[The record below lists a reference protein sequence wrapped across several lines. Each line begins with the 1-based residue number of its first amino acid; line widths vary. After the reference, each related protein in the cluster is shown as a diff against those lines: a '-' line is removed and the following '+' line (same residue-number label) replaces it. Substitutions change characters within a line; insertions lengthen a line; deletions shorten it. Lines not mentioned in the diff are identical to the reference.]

1 MSSGIPTTPNS
12 SHLRSGL
19 PTPSGAKSRASLS
32 ARSSSISPAAD
43 SPDTRFKKQTLAEAI
58 SKNDPAK
65 YRLSTIGGAAGA
77 AAAAAAS
84 ASPIG
89 KDDSDGDNNS
99 PLLQAGRLPRAS
111 LLSRE
116 SHSSLRSETPP
127 TRAIPLARASPSASD
142 LSPGSSSSLARA
154 KSPLPSAV
162 ATTSRSVATPKR
174 YSDIHARSSYTPSML
189 SRTPSHTSH
198 ISSTAASRARE
209 YVRRGRELEIGDLVR
224 MEGSELVGVLR
235 HLGPVGFKAGFYAGL
250 ELTGDSVGKGK
261 NDGSVQGTQ
270 YFACAPGNG
279 VFCPASKVVAIN
291 DSPPTDAVARPASSM
306 SNRPSSRASDLHDR
320 SGALTPSRRRA
331 STISRPP
338 STTPSRTSSRLSVRP
353 PSATPGSRPASVLST
368 SRPASRLTAR
378 KSLAAPPT
386 RPDDQADTTLRQPSL
401 SNANQTSPVRSAA
414 TATSSIAARTPRSSL
429 AGVRAASSVLQSTP
443 SLAKKRQSLGGI
455 PTPKATKGRAS
466 MFARPAGLPT
476 TSDAS
481 MPPPPSL
488 TKDGRV
494 GERAPSVLSFRSNSR
509 LGRDP
514 FDAEASPV
522 SKPEATSTTDS
533 NLEKNLSL
541 LEQMDLTPR
550 KSAQLAARSQSR
562 AESRAGQTE
571 DLSQNYVAEAVVP
584 LSLYE
589 EQVAEFEQLRVQV
602 QELEKQNAELRRAQ
616 QARKARVS
624 EARSNEAILE
634 AERAKMRA
642 EARDRQAEMEEE
654 RRIERNDEVRRR
666 KEIEDREK
674 ELKEKLAEAQ
684 QQLNKSADDHERYQ
698 KEAESRQKNLQLKL
712 ESSEQLVTEM
722 KARIE
727 QESSQQQHGET
738 KEALETQLKLKDAEI
753 DSLKASLKRLEEEA
767 QTARDDLT
775 RQIDELKDAGRETI
789 SLYEQRIEEIEAER
803 VEVLD
808 NMQLLQD
815 KAQEAIRAAEAR
827 FEELQAAQASSQN
840 RNAPEAGSAAAIDN
854 EALREQVAHLQD
866 KLGKY
871 EDQVAEAALALE
883 KEKEYAQ
890 KRRDK
895 SHEVE
900 NSLKNE
906 LKRFKGELDRA
917 QRASKEQLAVLE
929 ETRHALQESQLAL
942 ERERAELEGLRADAE
957 NFNALKSGHD
967 GTSISATQR
976 LQGEKTELETELV
989 RQKQR
994 ADDELK
1000 AKEAELR
1007 QLRLRLDQVTG
1018 TIRGSDDAEPGS
1030 VASDASLRS
1039 LIDAKHKDAHR
1050 LSAMS
1055 NGSVSSNL
1063 KSSHRISSNGAYAA
1077 SDVSAISSANQMSG
1091 LSYLVRQLSDEN
1103 NEMKTKHK
1111 LLESDLKA
1119 RAQEAETKS
1128 RALELTVESL
1138 RKQLEAHKGVSDA
1151 GDTSELAEK
1160 LADSEAQ
1167 LQSSQSIVA
1176 ELKSTL
1182 EATKMERRETTDSLQ
1197 KEVSQLEAL
1206 VEARTF
1212 REEELVA
1219 EVERLSRKLDER
1231 SPARSFSKPKS
1242 ADKEDRSSV
1251 ASVASI
1257 AGDQPKQEA
1266 ASRLSPE
1273 KSKSTVEAEEEEEL
1287 DFCGL
1292 CSQREHTLENCD
1304 KLLNG
1309 NAQTAQ
1315 KPPTRNGSGTQEEH
1329 EPCDDCGEVGHRFED
1344 CPYAAEIF

>member
-19 PTPSGAKSRASLS
+19 PTPSGARSRPSL
-32 ARSSSISPAAD
+32 APRSSISPAAD

-65 YRLSTIGGAAGA
+65 YRLSTVGGIAT
-77 AAAAAAS
+77 AAAS
-84 ASPIG
+84 ALSPGASSPIG
-89 KDDSDGDNNS
+89 KDDSDVDSNS
-99 PLLQAGRLPRAS
+99 HLLQAGRLPRAS
-111 LLSRE
+111 LLSRK
-116 SHSSLRSETPP
+116 SHSSLRSEPRP
-127 TRAIPLARASPSASD
+127 TRATPPAHVSPSASD
-142 LSPGSSSSLARA
+142 LSPGSASSF
-154 KSPLPSAV
+154 PSAV
-162 ATTSRSVATPKR
+162 ASTSRSVATPKR
-174 YSDIHARSSYTPSML
+174 YSDIHARSSYTPSMI

-198 ISSTAASRARE
+198 ASSTAASRARE
-209 YVRRGRELEIGDLVR
+209 DIRRGRQLEIGDLVR
-224 MEGSELVGVLR
+224 MEESELVGVLR
-235 HLGPVGFKAGFYAGL
+235 HLGPVQFKAGFYAGL

-291 DSPPTDAVARPASSM
+291 DVPPTDAVPRPASSM

-320 SGALTPSRRRA
+320 SGAITPSRRRA
-331 STISRPP
+331 STVSRPP
-338 STTPSRTSSRLSVRP
+338 SETPSRTSSRLSVRP
-353 PSATPGSRPASVLST
+353 PSVTPGSRPASVLSA

-378 KSLAAPPT
+378 KSLAASPT
-386 RPDDQADTTLRQPSL
+386 RRDGQRDTTMRQPSL
-401 SNANQTSPVRSAA
+401 SNVNQTSPVRGAGAA
-414 TATSSIAARTPRSSL
+414 TSASSIAARTPRSSI
-429 AGVRAASSVLQSTP
+429 AGVRAASSLLQSTP

-455 PTPKATKGRAS
+455 PTPRATKGRAS

-481 MPPPPSL
+481 MPPPPSP

-494 GERAPSVLSFRSNSR
+494 GERASSVLSFRSSSR
-509 LGRDP
+509 LARDP
-514 FDAEASPV
+514 FDMEASPV
-522 SKPEATSTTDS
+522 AKQDTTSTTDS
-533 NLEKNLSL
+533 NLDKNLSL

-550 KSAQLAARSQSR
+550 KSAQLPAPSQSR
-562 AESRAGQTE
+562 AEVRAGQTE
-571 DLSQNYVAEAVVP
+571 VLTQDFVAEAVVP

-602 QELEKQNAELRRAQ
+602 QELEKQNAELGRAQ
-616 QARKARVS
+616 EARKARLS

-674 ELKEKLAEAQ
+674 ELKEKLAEAH
-684 QQLNKSADDHERYQ
+684 QQLSKTADDHERYQ
-698 KEAESRQKNLQLKL
+698 EEAESRQKNLQLKL

-722 KARIE
+722 KNRIH
-727 QESSQQQHGET
+727 QESAQQHHG
-738 KEALETQLKLKDAEI
+738 EALETQLKLKDAEI
-753 DSLKASLKRLEEEA
+753 DSLKSSLKRLEEEA

-789 SLYEQRIEEIEAER
+789 SLYEQRIEEIDTER

-827 FEELQAAQASSQN
+827 VEELQAAHASSQT

-871 EDQVAEAALALE
+871 EDQLAEAALALE

-906 LKRFKGELDRA
+906 LKRVKGELEKA

-967 GTSISATQR
+967 GSSTSATQR
-976 LQGEKTELETELV
+976 LQGEKLELETELV
-989 RQKQR
+989 RQKQQLEK
-994 ADDELK
+994 ELK
-1000 AKEAELR
+1000 AREAELR

-1018 TIRGSDDAEPGS
+1018 TTRGLDDAEPGS
-1030 VASDASLRS
+1030 AASDASLRS
-1039 LIDAKHKDAHR
+1039 PNDTKRKDAHR
-1050 LSAMS
+1050 LSVMS
-1055 NGSVSSNL
+1055 NSSVSSNL
-1063 KSSHRISSNGAYAA
+1063 KSSHRVSSNGAYAT
-1077 SDVSAISSANQMSG
+1077 SDVSTISSANQMSG
-1091 LSYLVRQLSDEN
+1091 LSYLVRQLSEEN

-1111 LLESDLKA
+1111 LLESDLEA

-1128 RALELTVESL
+1128 RALELTVQSL
-1138 RKQLEAHKGVSDA
+1138 GKQLEADQGVSGA
-1151 GDTSELAEK
+1151 ASTWELAEK
-1160 LADSEAQ
+1160 LADNEAQ
-1167 LQSSQSIVA
+1167 LHSNQSTIA
-1176 ELKSTL
+1176 DLKCTL
-1182 EATKMERRETTDSLQ
+1182 EATKMEGRETTDSLR
-1197 KEVSQLEAL
+1197 KEVSHLEAL
-1206 VEARTF
+1206 VEARIF

-1231 SPARSFSKPKS
+1231 SPSRSLSTS
-1242 ADKEDRSSV
+1242 WTADKQDGR
-1251 ASVASI
+1251 SVASI
-1257 AGDQPKQEA
+1257 AVDQRKQEA
-1266 ASRLSPE
+1266 AAAAWRLSSE
-1273 KSKSTVEAEEEEEL
+1273 KPKTTAVKAEEEEEEL

-1292 CSQREHTLENCD
+1292 CSQRGHALEKCD

-1309 NAQTAQ
+1309 NRPEAQ
-1315 KPPTRNGSGTQEEH
+1315 KAQPSNSDGSDNGAQGEN

>member
-1 MSSGIPTTPNS
+1 MSSGLPTTPNS

-19 PTPSGAKSRASLS
+19 PTPSGARSRPSL
-32 ARSSSISPAAD
+32 APRSSISPAAD

-65 YRLSTIGGAAGA
+65 YRLSTVGGI
-77 AAAAAAS
+77 AAAS
-84 ASPIG
+84 ALSPGASSPIG
-89 KDDSDGDNNS
+89 KDDSDVDSNS

-111 LLSRE
+111 FLSRK
-116 SHSSLRSETPP
+116 SHSSLRSEPRPARATPP
-127 TRAIPLARASPSASD
+127 ARVSPSASD
-142 LSPGSSSSLARA
+142 LSPGSASSF
-154 KSPLPSAV
+154 PSAV
-162 ATTSRSVATPKR
+162 ASTSRSVATPKR
-174 YSDIHARSSYTPSML
+174 YSDIHARSSYTPSVV

-198 ISSTAASRARE
+198 ASSTAASCARQDI
-209 YVRRGRELEIGDLVR
+209 RRGRQLEIGDLVR
-224 MEGSELVGVLR
+224 MEASQLVGVLR
-235 HLGPVGFKAGFYAGL
+235 HLGPVQFKAGFYAGL

-279 VFCPASKVVAIN
+279 LFCPASKVVAIN
-291 DSPPTDAVARPASSM
+291 DVPPTDAVPRPASSM

-320 SGALTPSRRRA
+320 SGAITPSRRRA

-338 STTPSRTSSRLSVRP
+338 SETPSRTSSRLSVRP
-353 PSATPGSRPASVLST
+353 PSVTPGSRPASVLSA

-386 RPDDQADTTLRQPSL
+386 RRDDQRDTTMRQPSL
-401 SNANQTSPVRSAA
+401 SNVNQTSPVRGAGAA
-414 TATSSIAARTPRSSL
+414 TSASSIAARTPRSSI
-429 AGVRAASSVLQSTP
+429 AGVCAASSLLQSTP

-455 PTPKATKGRAS
+455 PTPRATKGRAS
-466 MFARPAGLPT
+466 MFAPPAGLAT

-481 MPPPPSL
+481 MPPPPSP

-494 GERAPSVLSFRSNSR
+494 GERASSVLSFRSNSR
-509 LGRDP
+509 LARDP
-514 FDAEASPV
+514 FDMEASPV
-522 SKPEATSTTDS
+522 AKQDTMSTTDS
-533 NLEKNLSL
+533 NLDKNLSL

-550 KSAQLAARSQSR
+550 KSAQLPAPWQSEVRAA
-562 AESRAGQTE
+562 QTE
-571 DLSQNYVAEAVVP
+571 VLTQDFVAEAVVP

-602 QELEKQNAELRRAQ
+602 QELEKQNAELGRAQ
-616 QARKARVS
+616 EARKARIS
-624 EARSNEAILE
+624 EARSNQAILE

-674 ELKEKLAEAQ
+674 ELKEKLAEAH
-684 QQLNKSADDHERYQ
+684 QQLSKTTDDHERYQ
-698 KEAESRQKNLQLKL
+698 KEAENRQKNLQLKL
-712 ESSEQLVTEM
+712 QSSEQLVTEM
-722 KARIE
+722 KNRIH
-727 QESSQQQHGET
+727 QESEQQHHG
-738 KEALETQLKLKDAEI
+738 EALETQLKLKDAEI
-753 DSLKASLKRLEEEA
+753 NSLKSSLKRLEEEA

-789 SLYEQRIEEIEAER
+789 SLYEQRIEEIDTER

-827 FEELQAAQASSQN
+827 VEELQAAHPSSQT

-871 EDQVAEAALALE
+871 EDQLAEAALALE

-906 LKRFKGELDRA
+906 LKRVKGELEKV
-917 QRASKEQLAVLE
+917 QRASKEQLALLE

-967 GTSISATQR
+967 GSFTSATQR
-976 LQGEKTELETELV
+976 LQGEKLELETELV
-989 RQKQR
+989 RQKQQSEK
-994 ADDELK
+994 ELK
-1000 AKEAELR
+1000 AREAELR
-1007 QLRLRLDQVTG
+1007 QLRLRLDQVTD
-1018 TIRGSDDAEPGS
+1018 TTRGSDDAEPGS
-1030 VASDASLRS
+1030 AAFDAPLRWPN
-1039 LIDAKHKDAHR
+1039 DTKRKDAHR

-1055 NGSVSSNL
+1055 NSSVSSNL
-1063 KSSHRISSNGAYAA
+1063 KSSHRVSSNGAYAA

-1091 LSYLVRQLSDEN
+1091 LSYLVRQLSHEN

-1111 LLESDLKA
+1111 LLESDLEA

-1128 RALELTVESL
+1128 RALELTVQSL
-1138 RKQLEAHKGVSDA
+1138 GKQLEADEGVSGTA
-1151 GDTSELAEK
+1151 STWELAEK
-1160 LADSEAQ
+1160 LADNEAQ
-1167 LQSSQSIVA
+1167 LHSSQSIIA
-1176 ELKSTL
+1176 DLKCTL
-1182 EATKMERRETTDSLQ
+1182 EATKMEGRETTDSLR
-1197 KEVSQLEAL
+1197 KEVSHLEAL
-1206 VEARTF
+1206 VEARIF
-1212 REEELVA
+1212 QEEELVA

-1231 SPARSFSKPKS
+1231 SPSRSLSKS
-1242 ADKEDRSSV
+1242 WTVDKQDGR
-1251 ASVASI
+1251 SVASI
-1257 AGDQPKQEA
+1257 AVDQPKQEA
-1266 ASRLSPE
+1266 AAAAWGLSSE
-1273 KSKSTVEAEEEEEL
+1273 KPKTTAVEAEEEEEEL

-1292 CSQREHTLENCD
+1292 CSQRGHALENCD

-1309 NAQTAQ
+1309 NRPEAQ
-1315 KPPTRNGSGTQEEH
+1315 KAQPSNGDGSGNGAQGEN